1 MILQKI
7 SRIYTILS
15 LLILVFD
22 LYNEFNPKLLTSLQ
36 NYEAMADKAE
46 KQDKLDKF
54 DARGL
59 QTLFRTLS
67 RNHYN
72 LIKMIDNKASILLT
86 INSIIISIILG
97 AAYMINDANVDHINS
112 HAIVIFRFSIA
123 SMVIALLAMLPHK
136 YKNTQK
142 HGHKGSLY
150 AGNYSKMT
158 IEEYREEMKRIM
170 ANGNSIYNEMIDDL
184 YYLGKAINIKHKL
197 LLISFVIFI
206 AGLITAVVFGLSH
219 KEITG

>member
-1 MILQKI
+1 
-7 SRIYTILS
+7 
-15 LLILVFD
+15 
-22 LYNEFNPKLLTSLQ
+22 
-36 NYEAMADKAE
+36 MAEKVE
-46 KQDKLDKF
+46 KQDKLEKF

-97 AAYMINDANVDHINS
+97 ASYIVNDANIEHISS
-112 HAIVIFRFSIA
+112 HAVVIFRFSII

-136 YKNTQK
+136 YKNTKK

-150 AGNYSKMT
+150 AGNYSKMS

-170 ANGNSIYNEMIDDL
+170 TNGHSIYNEMIDDL

-197 LLISFVIFI
+197 LMVSFAIFI
-206 AGLITAVVFGLSH
+206 GGLIVAVLIGVSH
-219 KEITG
+219 GNITG

>member
-1 MILQKI
+1 
-7 SRIYTILS
+7 
-15 LLILVFD
+15 
-22 LYNEFNPKLLTSLQ
+22 
-36 NYEAMADKAE
+36 MATQTE
-46 KQDKLDKF
+46 KPDKLEKF

-97 AAYMINDANVDHINS
+97 ASYMMNEANVDHLNS
-112 HAIVIFRFSIA
+112 HSIVIFRFSIV

-136 YKNTQK
+136 YKNPQK
-142 HGHKGSLY
+142 SGHKGSLY
-150 AGNYSKMT
+150 AGNYSKMS
-158 IEEYREEMKRIM
+158 IEEYRAEMKRIM
-170 ANGNSIYNEMIDDL
+170 TNGHSIYNEMIDDL

-197 LLISFVIFI
+197 LIASFIIFI
-206 AGLITAVVFGLSH
+206 GGLLTAVVMGMMHSKFVG
-219 KEITG
+219 

>member
-1 MILQKI
+1 
-7 SRIYTILS
+7 
-15 LLILVFD
+15 
-22 LYNEFNPKLLTSLQ
+22 
-36 NYEAMADKAE
+36 MAGKTE
-46 KQDKLDKF
+46 KTDKLEKF

-97 AAYMINDANVDHINS
+97 AAYMVNNANIDHISS
-112 HAIVIFRFSIA
+112 HAVVIFRFSIV

-136 YKNTQK
+136 YHNPQK
-142 HGHKGSLY
+142 SGHKGSLY
-150 AGNYSKMT
+150 AGNYSKMS
-158 IEEYREEMKRIM
+158 IEEYRNEMKRIM
-170 ANGNSIYNEMIDDL
+170 TNGHNIYNEMIDDL

-197 LLISFVIFI
+197 LLASFIVFI
-206 AGLITAVVFGLSH
+206 GGLLVAVVIGSTH
-219 KEITG
+219 

>member
-1 MILQKI
+1 MSTK
-7 SRIYTILS
+7 
-15 LLILVFD
+15 
-22 LYNEFNPKLLTSLQ
+22 
-36 NYEAMADKAE
+36 ME
-46 KQDKLDKF
+46 KTDKLEKF

-97 AAYMINDANVDHINS
+97 AAYMVNNANIDHISS
-112 HAIVIFRFSIA
+112 HAIIIFRFSII

-136 YKNTQK
+136 YRNPQK
-142 HGHKGSLY
+142 SGHKGSLY
-150 AGNYSKMT
+150 AGNYSKMS
-158 IEEYREEMKRIM
+158 IEEYRDEMKRIM
-170 ANGNSIYNEMIDDL
+170 ANGHNIYNEMIDDL

-197 LLISFVIFI
+197 LLASFIVFI
-206 AGLITAVVFGLSH
+206 AGLLMAVAIGASH
-219 KEITG
+219 ADVTQ